1 MSRIDLRPDTLLRLE
16 PSPASRRP
24 LWLLA
29 PFLFAVAAVA
39 ATGAAFAPGT
49 WYASLTRPGWTP
61 PNWIFPPVWSLLY
74 LGIAIAGWLLWTTP
88 NTRAGRVLW
97 GLQLLLNGLWSWIF
111 FGLHRVGLALLDLS
125 ALVATVAVLT
135 VWAWR
140 RSRIVAW
147 LMAPY
152 LAWLLYAKSLNAGIL
167 LLNP

>member
-1 MSRIDLRPDTLLRLE
+1 MSTCFRKPDILAHLE
-16 PSPASRRP
+16 YPSVRRRP

-39 ATGAAFAPGT
+39 VTGAAFPPGA
-49 WYASLTRPGWTP
+49 WYVSLIRPGWTP

-74 LGIAIAGWLLWTTP
+74 VGIAIAGWLLWTTP
-88 NTRAGRVLW
+88 GARTGRVLW

-125 ALVATVAVLT
+125 ALVATVAVLAL
-135 VWAWR
+135 WSWR
-140 RSRIVAW
+140 RCRTVAW

-152 LAWLLYAKSLNAGIL
+152 LAWLLYAKSLNVGIL